1 MGTMTD
7 DGHDKLVEI
16 FFRAFPS
23 MDGQDLGAVLEEVRK
38 VFEEEI
44 KQRCWL
50 ERRNIIGSCVSKN

>member
-1 MGTMTD
+1 MAAMTE

-23 MDGQDLGAVLEEVRK
+23 MDGQELGAVLEEVRK
-38 VFEEEI
+38 LLDEEL

-50 ERRNIIGSCVSKN
+50 ERRKIIGSCVSNN